1 MSIAHPKIDLA
12 PEAARGVETAGTVG
26 DDAALGRRTAAI
38 ILALVLL
45 RLVAA
50 LYTPLMCDEAYYWMW
65 SKHLA
70 GGYYDHPP
78 MVALVIRLGT
88 MIAGDTE
95 LGVRLVSILSAL
107 PMSWAVYRT
116 AQILFRDARV
126 AATAA
131 IMLNVTMMVAIGT
144 MIITPDVPLMVAS
157 SFILFFL
164 AKVLETGRGSWWLA
178 VGAATGAALLSKYNA
193 LFFGAVM
200 LIWLIVVPEL
210 RRWLMSP
217 WPYLGGVV
225 ALAVF
230 SPVIFWNADHQ
241 WLSFLKQFGRA
252 LPDEFKPKFLAA
264 LIPGQFAFATPAVF
278 LLGVSGLYA
287 LLKGFAGTRA
297 ASVLLNATVGIVF
310 AYFAVHSLHAEVH
323 PDWLSQIYPALAIA
337 AGVGAHLVIWRPRWQ
352 RVLDWLVRWA
362 LPGSVVTVALVIF
375 QTNTGALSGYRNDQ
389 VAHIFAVGFREP
401 AREIEAIRVQTGADC
416 VLASDYGTTAWLAF
430 YQPGTCV
437 AQYNERVRWV
447 NMPEPDPAL
456 LRGKLLFVVT
466 DDSAE
471 RFSLNTRFDTVKT
484 VANLARYRG
493 PTPIQTYQ
501 LVLLEG
507 AKGEVFDRTPPVELQ
522 AR

>member
-1 MSIAHPKIDLA
+1 MSLSHPKVVLA
-12 PEAARGVETAGTVG
+12 PQSSRRVETESTSRN
-26 DDAALGRRTAAI
+26 DEALSRRTAAI
-38 ILALVLL
+38 IVGLVLL

-50 LYTPLMCDEAYYWMW
+50 VYTPLMCDEAYYWMW

-95 LGVRLVSILSAL
+95 LGVRLISILLGL

-116 AQILFRDARV
+116 AEILFRDARV

-131 IMLNVTMMVAIGT
+131 IMLNVTMMVAVGT
-144 MIITPDVPLMVAS
+144 MIITPDVPLMAAS

-164 AKVLETGRGSWWLA
+164 AKMLETGRGAWWLA
-178 VGAATGAALLSKYNA
+178 VGAATGVALLSKYNA

-200 LIWLIVVPEL
+200 LVWLIAIPEL
-210 RRWLMSP
+210 RRWLKSP
-217 WPYLGGVV
+217 WPYLGGLV
-225 ALAVF
+225 ALVLF
-230 SPVIFWNADHQ
+230 SPVLFWNADHQ

-252 LPDEFKPKFLAA
+252 RADGFRPQFLAL

-287 LLKGFAGTRA
+287 LLKGYAGTRA
-297 ASVLLNATVGIVF
+297 ASVLLNASVWIVF

-323 PDWLSQIYPALAIA
+323 PDWLSQIYPALAMA

-352 RVLDWLVRWA
+352 RVLDWLARWA
-362 LPGSVVTVALVIF
+362 LPGSVVTFALVIF
-375 QTNTGALSGYRNDQ
+375 QTSTGMLSGYRNDQ
-389 VAHIFAVGFREP
+389 VAHIFAVGFP
-401 AREIEAIRVQTGADC
+401 KAAREIEAIRVRTGADC

-430 YQPGTCV
+430 YQPTMCV
-437 AQYNERVRWV
+437 AQYNERIRWV

-456 LRGKLLFVVT
+456 LKGKLLFVIT
-466 DDSAE
+466 DVRAE
-471 RFSLNTRFDTVKT
+471 RFSLNARFDNVQTI
-484 VANLARYRG
+484 ASLARYRG

-507 AKGEVFDRTPPVELQ
+507 AKSEVFDFTPPLELMP
-522 AR
+522 R

>member
-1 MSIAHPKIDLA
+1 MSSPVREVALM
-12 PEAARGVETAGTVG
+12 PETVRGVRQK
-26 DDAALGRRTAAI
+26 AAASVDTSLGRRSAAI
-38 ILALVLL
+38 ILGLVLM

-95 LGVRLVSILSAL
+95 LGVRLVSILLAL

-116 AQILFRDARV
+116 AEILFRDARV
-126 AATAA
+126 AATAT

-144 MIITPDVPLMVAS
+144 IIITPDVPLMVAS

-164 AKVLETGRGSWWLA
+164 AKVLQTGRGSWWLA
-178 VGAATGAALLSKYNA
+178 VGAATGIALLSKYNA

-200 LIWLIVVPEL
+200 LIWVIAVPEL
-210 RRWLMSP
+210 RRWLISP
-217 WPYLGGVV
+217 WPYLGGLV
-225 ALAVF
+225 ALAIF
-230 SPVIFWNADHQ
+230 SPVLLWNADHQ

-252 LPDEFKPKFLAA
+252 LPDEFTPKFLAA

-287 LLKGFAGTRA
+287 LLKGYAGTQA
-297 ASVLLNATVGIVF
+297 SSVLINATVWVVL
-310 AYFAVHSLHAEVH
+310 AYFAVHSLHHEVH

-352 RVLDWLVRWA
+352 RVLNWLVRWA
-362 LPGSVVTVALVIF
+362 LPGSIATVVIVIF
-375 QTNTGALSGYRNDQ
+375 QTNTGMLSGYRNDQ
-389 VAHIFAVGFREP
+389 VAHIFAVGFQKA
-401 AREIEAIRVQTGADC
+401 AREIEAIRVRTGADC

-430 YQPGTCV
+430 YQPGMCV

-447 NMPEPDPAL
+447 NFPEPEGQVVICRDRRTRGTLCDGDALQQRQHRSQPSPLSGPNSDPDL
-456 LRGKLLFVVT
+456 
-466 DDSAE
+466 SA
-471 RFSLNTRFDTVKT
+471 R
-484 VANLARYRG
+484 AA
-493 PTPIQTYQ
+493 
-501 LVLLEG
+501 
-507 AKGEVFDRTPPVELQ
+507 
-522 AR
+522 

>member
-1 MSIAHPKIDLA
+1 MSLAHAKVASTPGNALSIGLGRPGDEATLA
-12 PEAARGVETAGTVG
+12 
-26 DDAALGRRTAAI
+26 RRTAAI
-38 ILALVLL
+38 VAGLL
-45 RLVAA
+45 LMRLVAA

-65 SKHLA
+65 SNHLA

-95 LGVRLVSILSAL
+95 LGVRLVSILLAL

-126 AATAA
+126 AATSA

-164 AKVLETGRGSWWLA
+164 AKVLETGRGPWWLA

-193 LFFGAVM
+193 LFFGGVM
-200 LIWLIVVPEL
+200 LIWLIAVPGL
-210 RRWLMSP
+210 RRWLISP
-217 WPYLGGVV
+217 WPYLGGLV
-225 ALAVF
+225 ALAIF
-230 SPVIFWNADHQ
+230 SPVILWNADHQ

-287 LLKGFAGTRA
+287 LLKGYAGTRA
-297 ASVLLNATVGIVF
+297 ASVLINATVWVVF
-310 AYFAVHSLHAEVH
+310 AYFAVHSLHHEVH

-362 LPGSVVTVALVIF
+362 LPGSILTVVLVIF
-375 QTNTGALSGYRNDQ
+375 QTNTGMLSGYRNDQ
-389 VAHIFAVGFREP
+389 VAHIFAVGFP
-401 AREIEAIRVQTGADC
+401 KAAQEIEAIRARTGAGC
-416 VLASDYGTTAWLAF
+416 ILASDYGTTAWLAF
-430 YQPGTCV
+430 YQPGICV
-437 AQYNERVRWV
+437 AQYNERIRWV

-456 LRGKLLFVVT
+456 LKGKLLFVVT
-466 DDSAE
+466 DVPAE
-471 RFSLNTRFDTVKT
+471 RFAMHTHFNSVST

-507 AKGEVFDRTPPVELQ
+507 AKGEVFDQTPPRELMP
-522 AR
+522 R

>member
-1 MSIAHPKIDLA
+1 MSLAHPKGAVTAEGARSIALH
-12 PEAARGVETAGTVG
+12 PER
-26 DDAALGRRTAAI
+26 DDASLGRRTAAI
-38 ILALVLL
+38 VVALVVM

-88 MIAGDTE
+88 MITGDTE
-95 LGVRLVSILSAL
+95 LGVRLISILLGL

-116 AQILFRDARV
+116 AEILFRDARV

-131 IMLNVTMMVAIGT
+131 IMLNITMMVAIGT
-144 MIITPDVPLMVAS
+144 IIITPDVPLMAAS

-164 AKVLETGRGSWWLA
+164 AKVLEAGRGSWWLA
-178 VGAATGAALLSKYNA
+178 VGAATGVALLSKYNA

-200 LIWLIVVPEL
+200 LIWLIAVPEL
-210 RRWLMSP
+210 RRWLASP
-217 WPYLGGVV
+217 WPYLGGLV

-230 SPVIFWNADHQ
+230 SPVLFWNADHH

-252 LPDEFKPKFLAA
+252 RATGFRPQFLAL

-287 LLKGFAGTRA
+287 LFKGFAGTRA
-297 ASVLLNATVGIVF
+297 ASVLLNASVWVVF
-310 AYFAVHSLHAEVH
+310 TYFAVHSLHAEVH

-337 AGVGAHLVIWRPRWQ
+337 AAVGAHLVTWRPRWQ
-352 RVLDWLVRWA
+352 RVLDWLARWG
-362 LPGSVVTVALVIF
+362 LPGSVVTVVLVIF
-375 QTNTGALSGYRNDQ
+375 QTNTGMLSGYRNDQ
-389 VAHIFAVGFREP
+389 VAHIFAVGFP
-401 AREIEAIRVQTGADC
+401 QAAREIEAIRVRTGADC
-416 VLASDYGTTAWLAF
+416 LLASDYGTTAWLAF

-437 AQYNERVRWV
+437 AQYNERIRWV
-447 NMPEPDPAL
+447 NMPEPDPSQL
-456 LRGKLLFVVT
+456 KGKLLCVVT
-466 DDSAE
+466 DVSAD
-471 RFSLNTRFDTVKT
+471 RFVLNTKFNSVNT

-507 AKGEVFDRTPPVELQ
+507 AKGEVFDRTPPAELMP
-522 AR
+522 R